1 MTDQPWTVMKL
12 LEWTREYLGRAGV
25 DSPRLCAEVL
35 LAASLGCGRMELYAR
50 FDQLPG
56 EAELGRFRDS
66 VRRAGAG
73 EPVAYITGQ
82 KEFYSIGFRVGP
94 GVLIPRPE
102 TELLVS
108 KVVDY
113 LRAADGQTTVWDVCT
128 GSGCV
133 AVAVA
138 CNAKNATL
146 LATDISPEALAT
158 AAENV
163 ACQDLANRV
172 TVARA
177 ELLSVPSEWTGPGEF
192 DVITANPPYVGDDD
206 EVGFSVDYEP
216 ALALRAGAD
225 GLDIIRPLVAQA
237 PAWLKPGGLLA
248 MEFGHGQA
256 DAIREIILATGQ
268 FDEPAILQD
277 LQGID
282 RVALAKKRENCPLS
296 PLPA

>member
-12 LEWTREYLGRAGV
+12 LDWTRDYLGRAGV

-35 LAASLGCGRMELYAR
+35 LAASLGCGRMDLYAR
-50 FDQLPG
+50 FDQQPG
-56 EAELGRFRDS
+56 EAELGQFRDS

-82 KEFYSIGFRVGP
+82 KEFYSIPFRVAP

-108 KVVDY
+108 KAVDY
-113 LRAADGQTTVWDVCT
+113 LRAADGQAAVWDVCT

-146 LATDISPEALAT
+146 LATDISPEALAM
-158 AAENV
+158 AEKNV
-163 ACQDLANRV
+163 ACQGLANRV

-248 MEFGHGQA
+248 MEFGLGQA
-256 DAIREIILATGQ
+256 QAIREIILATGQ
-268 FDEPAILQD
+268 FDEPTILQD

-282 RVALAKKRENCPLS
+282 RVALAKKREG
-296 PLPA
+296 